1 MSELK
6 AYTYDDMLDG
16 AADVDVE
23 YYPKSEADKVIAD
36 LEESHKKE
44 VEQLLIKIAEQK
56 SEIERLEILCANYR
70 HDCDNL
76 AISNEQ
82 VKRAA
87 RTLLKKMNHNKY
99 KRCLD
104 KAKWCFTK
112 SNYHFVLARHGENGK
127 ENNRRSIL
135 YAKWHKRW
143 LELSEKFKP
152 NSTINRKGGTNAL
165 QR

>member
-6 AYTYDDMLDG
+6 AVHAFDVYEAYTKTGDDD
-16 AADVDVE
+16 AAQV
-23 YYPKSEADKVIAD
+23 YLKSEADKFIAD

-44 VEQLLIKIAEQK
+44 VGQLLMEIAEQK

-87 RTLLKKMNHNKY
+87 STLLKKMNHNKR
-99 KRCLD
+99 KRCL
-104 KAKWCFTK
+104 A
-112 SNYHFVLARHGENGK
+112 LARIANDDFHLSNQFYQMGRK
-127 ENNRRSIL
+127 EFEKKKCERYSRHHF
-135 YAKWHKRW
+135 KW
-143 LELSEKFKP
+143 LALADKFK
-152 NSTINRKGGTNAL
+152 
-165 QR
+165 